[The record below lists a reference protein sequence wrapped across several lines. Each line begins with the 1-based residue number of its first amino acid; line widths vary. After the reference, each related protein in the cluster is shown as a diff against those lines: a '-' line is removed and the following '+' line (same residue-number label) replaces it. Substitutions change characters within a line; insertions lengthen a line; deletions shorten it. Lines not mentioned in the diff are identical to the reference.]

1 MNEHSYFNVIN
12 RTIWWPKKFGFRGN
26 MLTRRVKEVSLLKQ
40 NHVPKPSP
48 VKCIKNITKQED
60 GLFTMYMMNI
70 SKSLAS
76 FSGYH

>member
-1 MNEHSYFNVIN
+1 MIEHSYFNIIN
-12 RTIWWPKKFGFRGN
+12 RTIWWPKKFGFRGEYVN
-26 MLTRRVKEVSLLKQ
+26 KKGKEVSLLKQ
-40 NHVPKPSP
+40 NHAPKPSP